1 MNNLMLPQT
10 LSEAM
15 QYSEMMAKSQIIP
28 KDYQGKPENVLVAVQ
43 WGHEIGLPPLQA
55 MQNIAVINGRP
66 SLWGDAV
73 LALVRG
79 SGKLEMIDERIENE
93 VAICRV
99 KRKGELEQVRTFS
112 MAEAKQAGLLG
123 KQGPWS
129 QYPNRMLQMRARAFA
144 MRDVFPDVLKGIAV
158 AEEVQDVEA
167 VPSQPSAY
175 VAPAIEA
182 PKALPLAKEVGELL
196 LNHCNKDSAVMKK
209 FVIDTLELPED
220 AELTGKWMQQLND
233 DDLRK
238 LKARINEQNQP
249 QLPLE

>member
-99 KRKGELEQVRTFS
+99 KRKGEIEQVRTFS
-112 MAEAKQAGLLG
+112 MAEAKQAGLIG

-167 VPSQPSAY
+167 VPSQPSTY
-175 VAPAIEA
+175 VTPAIEA

-196 LNHCNKDSAVMKK
+196 LNHCNKDSAIMKK

>member
-1 MNNLMLPQT
+1 MLPQT

-238 LKARINEQNQP
+238 LKARINEQN
-249 QLPLE
+249 

>member
-99 KRKGELEQVRTFS
+99 KRKGEIEQVRTFS
-112 MAEAKQAGLLG
+112 MAEAKQAGLIG

>member
-15 QYSEMMAKSQIIP
+15 KYSEMMAKSQIIP

-99 KRKGELEQVRTFS
+99 KRKGEIEQVRTFS
-112 MAEAKQAGLLG
+112 MAEAKQAGLIG

-220 AELTGKWMQQLND
+220 SELTGKWMQQLND

>member
-1 MNNLMLPQT
+1 MNNLMLPKT

-99 KRKGELEQVRTFS
+99 KRKGEIEQVRTFS
-112 MAEAKQAGLLG
+112 MAEAKQAGLIG

-167 VPSQPSAY
+167 VPSQQSAY

-249 QLPLE
+249 QLPLG